1 MTFNK
6 INLYDVA
13 DQFKLAEFCK
23 WDTNYVW
30 VSNAFWMEYSLIKHG
45 KNQLQEF
52 RENLI
57 RELENTNKTIF
68 LDVEDTW
75 YQGLITINN

>member
-1 MTFNK
+1 VAFK
-6 INLYDVA
+6 QINLYDQA
-13 DQFKLAEFCK
+13 DQFKLAELCK
-23 WDTNYVW
+23 WSTNYVW

-52 RENLI
+52 RDNLI
-57 RELENTNKTIF
+57 RELTNTGHTVF

-75 YQGLITINN
+75 HQGLVAINN